1 MKSLV
6 KIWDKLP
13 NVKLFENTPDNIINT
28 EQLLVGKRVVIFG
41 VPGAFT
47 PGCSKTHLPGYV
59 QDFEKYKNKG
69 IDIIACV
76 SVNDPFVM
84 QAWGEAHNV
93 GDKIRM
99 LADTHGDLS
108 RELGVVLDSE
118 PFFGHK
124 RMKRF
129 SMVVNDGTVEQ
140 FNVEAGGTGLTCS
153 LSEGILNMI

>member
-124 RMKRF
+124 RMQRF
-129 SMVVNDGTVEQ
+129 SMVINDGTVEL
-140 FNVEAGGTGLTCS
+140 FNIEADGTGLTCS
-153 LSEGILNMI
+153 LSNGILNKI